1 MGSGD
6 GSNLDIPGT
15 AGHLKGGRAVAEQAH
30 LLTFYSSLLHI
41 FQPKIKKSTELC
53 SSMLTRQNNVYQG
66 AK

>member
-1 MGSGD
+1 
-6 GSNLDIPGT
+6 
-15 AGHLKGGRAVAEQAH
+15 